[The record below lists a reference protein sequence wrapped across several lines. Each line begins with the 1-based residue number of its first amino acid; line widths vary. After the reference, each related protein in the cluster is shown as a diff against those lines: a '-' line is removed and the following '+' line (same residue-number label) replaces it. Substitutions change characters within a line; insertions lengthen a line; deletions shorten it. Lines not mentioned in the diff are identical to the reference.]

1 MKFVCEDCGEVMEFV
16 DNQTDSAEGIMK
28 ISYVCPNCERS
39 ISMVTNPGET
49 QMVTSLGVT
58 IGHEALS
65 DEDPPLMQMVR
76 GALEGGME
84 TAGATVGPD
93 PVWSEAAEK
102 RLAAAPSF
110 VQGMVR
116 RLYTDW
122 AKQQGY
128 TEITPA
134 VMSEARDNLGMEGM

>member
-16 DNQTDSAEGIMK
+16 DNQTDSAAGNMK
-28 ISYVCPNCERS
+28 IRYVCPNCERS

-49 QMVTSLGVT
+49 QMITSLGVT
-58 IGHEALS
+58 IGHEELS
-65 DEDPPLMQMVR
+65 EGDSHPMQMVR
-76 GALEGGME
+76 GSLEGGTE
-84 TAGATVGPD
+84 IAGVSSGPD
-93 PVWSEAAEK
+93 PVWNEAAEK
-102 RLAAAPSF
+102 RLAAAPTF

-122 AKQQGY
+122 AKQRGY